1 MKKFIY
7 IILLSAI
14 LPQMGHAEDNSSNAY
29 YEGGSLF
36 HYYPSHDDEPTPSE
50 APATPQLSM
59 VDNLPKLN
67 VSAIVT
73 FDSSNSAFHLPDGAT
88 VPTGTI
94 LSKKNLILHTHIL
107 YLQKIIFIISFV
119 ILLILLRKFK
129 GSVRYLFLSVK
140 IKVCGY
146 ISQLKA
152 ARGKYTKK
160 VGFRLLGSGFYR

>member
-1 MKKFIY
+1 MKKFIC

-94 LSKKNLILHTHIL
+94 LSNKEFNIAYSHPLLAEDNIYYQLRDPVDPSKEIQGVCSVPLFVRENKGVRLHITAQGCQGEV
-107 YLQKIIFIISFV
+107 Y
-119 ILLILLRKFK
+119 
-129 GSVRYLFLSVK
+129 
-140 IKVCGY
+140 
-146 ISQLKA
+146 
-152 ARGKYTKK
+152 
-160 VGFRLLGSGFYR
+160 